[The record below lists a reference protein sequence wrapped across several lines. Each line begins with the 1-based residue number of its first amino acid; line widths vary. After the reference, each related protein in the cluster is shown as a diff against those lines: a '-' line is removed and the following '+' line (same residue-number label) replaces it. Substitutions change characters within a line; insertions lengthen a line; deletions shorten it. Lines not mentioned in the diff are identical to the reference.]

1 MALSSIGFRQCNLD
15 YSVFVKRGGWGT
27 IILSVY
33 VDDVVLTGDDQTG
46 ILQLKKH
53 FSKSFE
59 IKDLGTLKHF
69 SKSFEIKDLDNLKHF
84 LGIEVSKSRKGIC
97 LSQRKYALD
106 LLRSTGNLGAKPADT
121 PIKMSHKLSF
131 EDGDLLED
139 AQMYRRLVGKLIYLT
154 ITQPDIS
161 HAVNM
166 VSQYM
171 HATRASH
178 LKTYTVVY

>member
-15 YSVFVKRGGWGT
+15 YSVFVKRGGRGT

-33 VDDVVLTGDDQTG
+33 VDDVLTGDDQTG
-46 ILQLKKH
+46 ILQLKRH
-53 FSKSFE
+53 LSKAFE
-59 IKDLGTLKHF
+59 IKDLG
-69 SKSFEIKDLDNLKHF
+69 NLKYF
-84 LGIEVSKSRKGIC
+84 LGIEVSRSRKGIC

-106 LLRSTGNLGAKPADT
+106 LLRSTGNLGAKLADT
-121 PIKMSHKLSF
+121 PVEMGHKLSL